1 MRREVDDDPIRA
13 ILDRL
18 LETPQAQQ
26 MLGKIQFV
34 LDRAGAAIDPK
45 ARPAPSPPS
54 FVAEGR
60 PDPEQVS
67 RRILHFGPAEPLNRA
82 SVTARRRELA
92 RFCHPDRGGSTEAMQ
107 AINKA
112 ADLLLAKC

>member
-1 MRREVDDDPIRA
+1 MRREVDDSDDPIRA

-45 ARPAPSPPS
+45 ARPAPSPS
-54 FVAEGR
+54 VADGR
-60 PDPEQVS
+60 PDPDQIA
-67 RRILHFGPAEPLNRA
+67 RRVLHFGPAEQLNKAR
-82 SVTARRRELA
+82 VTARRRELA